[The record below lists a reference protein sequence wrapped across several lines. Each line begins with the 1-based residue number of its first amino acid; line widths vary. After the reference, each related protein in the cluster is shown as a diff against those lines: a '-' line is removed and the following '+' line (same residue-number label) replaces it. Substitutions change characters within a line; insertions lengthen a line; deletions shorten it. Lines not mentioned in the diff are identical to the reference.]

1 MSSQFDEIIDR
12 RHTFS
17 EKYDDYES
25 FGKPQDAM
33 PLWVADMDFRS
44 PPSVREALQQLV
56 QRGVFGYSRVDETYF
71 APIQDWYRTRF
82 GWEPQYQWLVCTPG
96 VVYGFSAALQA
107 LTEEGD
113 GVMIQEPV
121 YPPFRGAVQANGRR
135 VVNSPLRE
143 ENGRY
148 QMEPPEEMERRMVE
162 NHVKAFLLCSPHNPV
177 GRVWTREE
185 LLTIGRLC
193 QKHGI
198 YVICDEIHGDFVF
211 PGHKH
216 HVFASLNPQFASFTV
231 TCTAP
236 SKTFNL
242 AGLQT
247 SNLFVP
253 NPEIRERLRRVL
265 GRLHYEQPNLAGLTA
280 CMAAYQGGAPWLE
293 ELLLYLQGNVAF
305 TREFLRENLP
315 QLRFPEPEGTYLL
328 WMDFRAL
335 GMEEKELDH
344 FLTHKAKLWLNMGGS
359 FGEAGRGFARMNIGC
374 PRSVL
379 EKALR
384 QLKDAIG

>member
-121 YPPFRGAVQANGRR
+121 YPP
-135 VVNSPLRE
+135 
-143 ENGRY
+143 
-148 QMEPPEEMERRMVE
+148 
-162 NHVKAFLLCSPHNPV
+162 
-177 GRVWTREE
+177 
-185 LLTIGRLC
+185 
-193 QKHGI
+193 
-198 YVICDEIHGDFVF
+198 
-211 PGHKH
+211 
-216 HVFASLNPQFASFTV
+216 
-231 TCTAP
+231 
-236 SKTFNL
+236 
-242 AGLQT
+242 
-247 SNLFVP
+247 
-253 NPEIRERLRRVL
+253 
-265 GRLHYEQPNLAGLTA
+265 
-280 CMAAYQGGAPWLE
+280 
-293 ELLLYLQGNVAF
+293 
-305 TREFLRENLP
+305 
-315 QLRFPEPEGTYLL
+315 
-328 WMDFRAL
+328 
-335 GMEEKELDH
+335 
-344 FLTHKAKLWLNMGGS
+344 
-359 FGEAGRGFARMNIGC
+359 
-374 PRSVL
+374 
-379 EKALR
+379 
-384 QLKDAIG
+384 

>member
-193 QKHGI
+193 QKHEI

-216 HVFASLNPQFASFTV
+216 HVFASLDPQFASFTV

-305 TREFLRENLP
+305 TRDFLRENLP